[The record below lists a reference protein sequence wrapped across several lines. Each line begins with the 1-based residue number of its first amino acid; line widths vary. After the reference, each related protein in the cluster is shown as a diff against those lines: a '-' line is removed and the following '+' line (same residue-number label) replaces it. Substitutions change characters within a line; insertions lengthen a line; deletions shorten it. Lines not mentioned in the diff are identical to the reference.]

1 MTLSAYLLSQ
11 MNPNESLASMPPP
24 NMMPLQTPRTPGGA
38 QGGFSSAGYTAS
50 SVMGAN
56 DGSQWGA
63 HHGAPSAWGG
73 SQWGGTQGGFGG
85 QPTQGRFTPWSEER
99 IAMMQARLAKKLGP
113 EYVSQRPGM
122 GGGPKL
128 SYLEGWKA
136 INLANDVFGFNGWSS
151 TIISLKT
158 DYMDVTDQNRVTLGI
173 TAIIRVTL
181 QDGCFHEDVGYG
193 TAENLRGRSA
203 ALEKAQK
210 EAVTDGLKR
219 ALKHFGNVMGNC
231 LYDKDYAAAVKK
243 MKVPPAKFN
252 PEELERR
259 PEFTPQGAPRPAS
272 AVPSHVNGNAKVP
285 VLAPVPAPAIHRPA
299 TERGESPIPRADTP
313 LRSLDDSGDSSS
325 IMDGIEGEFAF
336 MEGDSFFD
344 EFDRPEAMETEVTT
358 PVTNENTV
366 PPPPQANNAP
376 AYQHRHRP
384 DFPAPPV
391 VPTSASSSTSVLR
404 PRSEAN
410 GTERKVAGAF
420 AFPSNGADGKEKS
433 AAAASARRAAIIA
446 AAANGSTAEVAPRGS
461 SGASAEAAPP
471 RIPSGG
477 VDGVA
482 TRASVNLRTHGQNL
496 EIENTDTPGRYGA
509 FASAR
514 GVKRDG
520 SESPTKLDRARP
532 GGPRSA
538 LSELLVS
545 PGDPGSDWQSKRSRF
560 M

>member
-1 MTLSAYLLSQ
+1 
-11 MNPNESLASMPPP
+11 MNPNDSLASMPPP
-24 NMMPLQTPRTPGGA
+24 NLMPLQTPRTPGGA
-38 QGGFSSAGYTAS
+38 QGGFSAGYTAS
-50 SVMGAN
+50 NIMGAN
-56 DGSQWGA
+56 DGSQWGS

-85 QPTQGRFTPWSEER
+85 QPTQGRFTAWSEER

-151 TIISLKT
+151 SIISLKT

-181 QDGCFHEDVGYG
+181 QDGCYHED
-193 TAENLRGRSA
+193 
-203 ALEKAQK
+203 AQK

-231 LYDKDYAAAVKK
+231 LYDKDYAAQVKK

-252 PEELERR
+252 PEDLERR
-259 PEFTPQGAPRPAS
+259 PEFTPQGASRPAS
-272 AVPSHVNGNAKVP
+272 AVPSHVNGHVKP
-285 VLAPVPAPAIHRPA
+285 PVPAPAPPNTIDRPA
-299 TERGESPIPRADTP
+299 LDRGQSPIPRAETP
-313 LRSLDDSGDSSS
+313 LRSIDDSGDNSS
-325 IMDGIEGEFAF
+325 IMESLEGEFAF
-336 MEGDSFFD
+336 MEGESFFD
-344 EFDRPEAMETEVTT
+344 EFDQPMETDVA
-358 PVTNENTV
+358 PVTNADAL
-366 PPPPQANNAP
+366 PPPDAAP
-376 AYQHRHRP
+376 VYQHRHRP
-384 DFPAPPV
+384 DPPAQQGAP
-391 VPTSASSSTSVLR
+391 SSSSSSSSTSILQ
-404 PRSEAN
+404 PRSETN
-410 GTERKVAGAF
+410 GTTRKVAGAF
-420 AFPSNGADGKEKS
+420 AFPSNGADDKEKS

-446 AAANGSTAEVAPRGS
+446 AAANGGP
-461 SGASAEAAPP
+461 ASP

-477 VDGVA
+477 IDGVA
-482 TRASVNLRTHGQNL
+482 SRASVNLRTHGQNL
-496 EIENTDTPGRYGA
+496 EIENTDTAARYGN

-520 SESPTKLDRARP
+520 SESPTKMDRARP

-538 LSELLVS
+538 LSELPVS
-545 PGDPGSDWQSKRSRF
+545 PSEHASDWQSKRSRI